1 MFSVII
7 IIQSNVE
14 VFQTTVKISLW
25 GFSSVTKK
33 TRQRKENKTYL
44 KFMKMFSGH
53 LESCTI
59 ERVYEN
65 ISNDY
70 TNSSFSERK
79 ITMRINISLVLA
91 L

>member
-33 TRQRKENKTYL
+33 KRQERKQNISKVHENVL
-44 KFMKMFSGH
+44 RS

-65 ISNDY
+65 VSNDY